1 MREWCWKHQIFRAPA
16 EPCPRCAAEA
26 AQEQRDTIGTLM
38 DRVADQAAAI
48 EILRRRVAG
57 LERRLQEARP

>member
-1 MREWCWKHQIFRAPA
+1 MREWCWKHQIFR
-16 EPCPRCAAEA
+16 EPSLQCPHCAAEA
-26 AQEQRDTIGTLM
+26 AEERRDTIAVLL

-57 LERRLQEARP
+57 LERRLQEPQS